1 MNGKNKCKIL
11 KEIRKKIAEEND
23 IEYITS
29 ECKFQGNCRG
39 TCPKCEAELKYLE
52 EELKKRRSVGKKVA
66 VAGIAAS
73 MMFSATGCGIDNIFR
88 RPEILGDMSIDNGH
102 SYRSNPI
109 DTMTPESDV
118 IDGDI
123 VPEMGEVPDSIY
135 ENEEAVIP
143 EMGTFE
149 PIETEEPSDD
159 DDCIPLMGTS
169 APVETDSGDY
179 EVELDG
185 DIEYVAE

>member
-1 MNGKNKCKIL
+1 MNGKSKCKML

-52 EELKKRRSVGKKVA
+52 DELKKRRNIGKKIA
-66 VAGIAAS
+66 VAGIAVS
-73 MMFSATGCGIDNIFR
+73 MMISSTGCEIENLFGNRELTGDMDIGNDYSYSATPNETAP
-88 RPEILGDMSIDNGH
+88 PETEFI
-102 SYRSNPI
+102 
-109 DTMTPESDV
+109 E
-118 IDGDI
+118 
-123 VPEMGEVPDSIY
+123 GELM
-135 ENEEAVIP
+135 P

-149 PIETEEPSDD
+149 PVETDKPSVNDNTQ
-159 DDCIPLMGTS
+159 IPLMGTA
-169 APVETDSGDY
+169 APTETDSGDY